1 MQEMQ
6 RSNENWYDFITDT
19 STNVGGTERM
29 ASMIAGGALLG
40 FGIKQGGL
48 IGTAASVLG
57 GAMLYR
63 GSTGH
68 CHVYDA
74 MDVNTVEDVPE
85 GTRKSPFNRSLFTSR
100 VHVTKSVT
108 INKPAAELYSFWRNF
123 ENLPQFM
130 KHLESVTVTGDKT
143 SHWKAKAPLGSSV
156 EWDAELTSD
165 IENKRIG
172 WKSVEN
178 ATIPNSGVVEF
189 IDAGNRGTIV
199 KAVMT
204 YEAPGGKV
212 GEWIAWALG
221 EEPSFQV
228 EDDLLRFKRLMETGR
243 IPTTDGQTSGR
254 ERYTPQ
260 TRTAKA

>member
-1 MQEMQ
+1 
-6 RSNENWYDFITDT
+6 
-19 STNVGGTERM
+19 M
-29 ASMIAGGALLG
+29 ASMLAGGALLG
-40 FGIKQGGL
+40 FGLKQGGL
-48 IGTAASVLG
+48 LGTAASVLG

-68 CHVYDA
+68 CHMYDA
-74 MDVNTVEDVPE
+74 MDVNTAEDVPE
-85 GTRKSPFNRSLFTSR
+85 GTQKSPFNRRAFTGL

-108 INKPAAELYSFWRNF
+108 INKPAADVYRFWRNF

-143 SHWKAKAPLGSSV
+143 SHWKAKAPFGTSV

-165 IENKRIG
+165 VENKRIG

-189 IDAGNRGTIV
+189 IDKGDRGTIV
-199 KAVMT
+199 KVVMT
-204 YEAPGGKV
+204 YESPGGKL

-221 EEPSFQV
+221 EEPSYQV
-228 EDDLLRFKRLMETGR
+228 EDDLRRFKTLMETGR
-243 IPTTDGQTSGR
+243 VPTIQGQTSGR
-254 ERYTPQ
+254 EPFKPQ
-260 TRTAKA
+260 TRSAQA

>member
-6 RSNENWYDFITDT
+6 RSSENWYDFITDT

-40 FGIKQGGL
+40 FGLKQGGL

-68 CHVYDA
+68 CHMYDA
-74 MDVNTVEDVPE
+74 MDVNTAGDVPE
-85 GTRKSPFNRSLFTSR
+85 GTRKSPFNRGFLSSR

-108 INKPAAELYSFWRNF
+108 INKPAAEVYRFWRNF

-165 IENKRIG
+165 VENKRIG

-178 ATIPNSGVVEF
+178 ASIPNSGVVEF

-199 KAVMT
+199 KVVMT
-204 YEAPGGKV
+204 YEAPGGKI

-221 EEPSFQV
+221 EEPSYQV
-228 EDDLLRFKRLMETGR
+228 EDDLRRFKTLMETGR
-243 IPTTDGQTSGR
+243 VPTTQGQTSGR
-254 ERYTPQ
+254 EPMRPQ
-260 TRTAKA
+260 TRSAQA